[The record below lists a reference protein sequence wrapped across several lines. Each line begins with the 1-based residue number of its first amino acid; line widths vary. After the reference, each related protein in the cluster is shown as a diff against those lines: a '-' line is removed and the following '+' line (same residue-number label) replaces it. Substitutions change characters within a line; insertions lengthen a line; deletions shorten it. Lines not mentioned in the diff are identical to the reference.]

1 MKQKL
6 KNFWE
11 KLKKNKIL
19 FYSLIGLGV
28 ALILYLL
35 FFRKKAEDE
44 TAYSEDY
51 SVYTPTT
58 ANNYGGLGGYT
69 ATDNTDT
76 ILSSVQ
82 EQNKKMQENFL
93 NAFQQYT
100 DLAQQQYQQVLEQQ
114 SSQSEYILGQM
125 QKYADS
131 QTENIRDTVQRAT
144 SNISSIREKED
155 KQKKSVSSQ
164 LARLSSAIYKQK
176 NNYNQ
181 ATTSQGRANAHATA
195 EALRQQALELARTNN
210 LDIVE
215 RPYSDMDGSY
225 TEYQI
230 GGYSF

>member
-1 MKQKL
+1 MKQKI
-6 KNFWE
+6 KGFWE

-69 ATDNTDT
+69 ASDNTDT

-93 NAFQQYT
+93 TAFQQYT

-144 SNISSIREKED
+144 SNISAIREKEEN
-155 KQKKSVSSQ
+155 QKKSISSQ

-181 ATTSQGRANAHATA
+181 ATTAQGRANAHATA

-230 GGYSF
+230 GCYSF